1 MPPSSSLGMDIEF
14 KSPWSFFVGVPK
26 ASIVCTHSSC
36 LEVRGVIGI
45 HISLNR
51 IMLDLNNVVT
61 WHILFYFSLVVP
73 SPTCSKGEGWA

>member
-14 KSPWSFFVGVPK
+14 KSPWSFFVRVPK

-36 LEVRGVIGI
+36 LEVKGVIGI
-45 HISLNR
+45 HISLNC

-73 SPTCSKGEGWA
+73 SPTGSKGEGWA